1 MSWPHPWER
10 TRAVWADVG
19 GLANDLRARIAE
31 RPGLPDGRDAH
42 AVDAWQSRQIHKH
55 LAPELKVGAR
65 VLMAAMLES
74 TRNPLHH
81 AEAEAH
87 LSYILGDTPE
97 PRRYAAPGDVILTA
111 DEAAQVCELL
121 DRVGL
126 ELATHPDRPAPQS
139 FEELCR
145 LDARAS

>member
-1 MSWPHPWER
+1 MIRNNWER
-10 TRAVWADVG
+10 ARALWSDVG

-31 RPGLPDGRDAH
+31 RPGLAR
-42 AVDAWQSRQIHKH
+42 
-55 LAPELKVGAR
+55 ELKVAAR

-74 TRNPLHH
+74 TRSPLHH